1 MKVAIIT
8 DQHFGARN
16 DSVAFLDFYEKFYR
30 NNFFPAIDSSG
41 IDTLLVLGD
50 TFDRRKYMNFYALDR
65 AKKMFFE
72 PLRERGITV
81 HMIAGNHDTYFKNTN
96 EVNSPELLLN
106 EYKNINII
114 SEPTTVDVGGYDICF
129 MPWICAENYEAS
141 VKELKETKSTL
152 CMGHFEI
159 EGFVMHRGMVSHDG
173 LNKDLFKKFDMVF
186 SGHYHH
192 KSDDGQIYYLGNPYE
207 LTWNDAYDPRGFHFF
222 DLETRKLEFVQN
234 QYTMF
239 SRIEYNDKGQ
249 EPIDLDKLDL
259 AEKIVKLVVVNK
271 TDYYKFDKFVNK
283 LYTLGCQD
291 IKVLEDLSEYD
302 NGELQDETIN
312 LEDTVSVLS
321 NYIDSVETDY
331 DKDKLKTYMR
341 GLYTE
346 AVNIEVV

>member
-114 SEPTTVDVGGYDICF
+114 SEPTTVDVGGYDVCF

-173 LNKDLFKKFDMVF
+173 LHKDLFKKFDMVF

-239 SRIEYNDKGQ
+239 QRIEYNDKGQ